1 MSTRT
6 TPAKRAHATPSNAY
20 AIATAVKH
28 DKALRRGK
36 LVHALSPTYSIAR
49 AHTISPAG
57 QAHKQAVAE
66 AGPYTAPELRTWLRP
81 GADDHERYPSRMG
94 NVRLWRDGRREVAA

>member
-6 TPAKRAHATPSNAY
+6 TPANRAHATPSNAY

-36 LVHALSPTYSIAR
+36 LVHALSPTYSIAKP
-49 AHTISPAG
+49 HIISPAG
-57 QAHKQAVAE
+57 QAHQPAVAQ

-94 NVRLWRDGRREVAA
+94 DRLIYRDGRVEEVR

>member
-1 MSTRT
+1 MNARALHERQTQAARRRRT
-6 TPAKRAHATPSNAY
+6 TS
-20 AIATAVKH
+20 
-28 DKALRRGK
+28 ALRRGE

-57 QAHKQAVAE
+57 QAHQQAVAQ

>member
-1 MSTRT
+1 MNARALHEQQTQAARRRRT
-6 TPAKRAHATPSNAY
+6 TS
-20 AIATAVKH
+20 
-28 DKALRRGK
+28 ALRRGK

-57 QAHKQAVAE
+57 QAHQQDVAQ

>member
-1 MSTRT
+1 MLQAFFGVGASDGT
-6 TPAKRAHATPSNAY
+6 ANRAN
-20 AIATAVKH
+20 

-36 LVHALSPTYSIAR
+36 LVHALSPFGFAKPHI
-49 AHTISPAG
+49 ISPAG
-57 QAHKQAVAE
+57 PAHQQAVAQ